1 MKGWFTKMSVKIAI
15 VDDHSIVRVGLKY
28 ALICSPDFDVV
39 GEAASAENIVDFV
52 NQVKP
57 DVLLLD
63 IRMPVKDGVTA
74 LKELL
79 TALPKQKVIMLTT
92 SCTEEDIY
100 NCLSHGAMGY
110 VLKDNSPETIIEAIR
125 TVMEGKP
132 YIPPEI
138 RKIYDQR
145 TQKIGLTPRER
156 EVMEYLSLG
165 LSNKKIAE
173 FMNISED
180 GVKMHMKHIND
191 KLGTS
196 DRIEAFSFALRQ
208 GIIRID

>member
-1 MKGWFTKMSVKIAI
+1 MSVKIAI

-28 ALICSPDFDVV
+28 ALTGSPDFDVV

-52 NQVKP
+52 NHVKP

-79 TALPKQKVIMLTT
+79 TVLPKQKVIMLTT
-92 SCTEEDIY
+92 SCTEEDVY
-100 NCLSHGAMGY
+100 NCLSQGAMGY

-125 TVMEGKP
+125 TVMEGKS

-165 LSNKKIAE
+165 LSNKRIAE

-196 DRIEAFSFALRQ
+196 DRIEAFSFALHQ